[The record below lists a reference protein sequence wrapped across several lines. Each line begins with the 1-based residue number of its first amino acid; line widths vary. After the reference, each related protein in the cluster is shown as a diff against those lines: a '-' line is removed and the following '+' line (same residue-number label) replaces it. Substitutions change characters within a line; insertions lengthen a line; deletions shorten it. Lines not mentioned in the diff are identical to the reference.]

1 MTVSIV
7 AAVSKNGVIGRD
19 GKLPWQLK
27 DDLAHFARLTKG
39 STVIM
44 GRKTFESIVAML
56 GGPLP
61 DRQNIVVTRN
71 PEARFEDATVVH
83 SFEEGL
89 NRAQSEEVFVIG
101 GEEIFRLALP
111 RTDKIYLT
119 EVEADVD
126 GDATFPELESGR
138 WVAREL
144 DSFGQD
150 DRNDYP
156 FSISVLERSA
166 DA

>member
-7 AAVSKNGVIGRD
+7 AAVSRNGVIGRD

-39 STVIM
+39 STVVM
-44 GRKTFESIVAML
+44 GRKTFESIASML

-71 PEARFEDATVVH
+71 REARFEDATIVH

-89 NRAQSEEVFVIG
+89 NRAQSDEIFVIG
-101 GEEIFRLALP
+101 GEEIFRTALP

-119 EVEADVD
+119 EVEADVE
-126 GDATFPELESGR
+126 GDATFPELDLAGWTEADGESFP
-138 WVAREL
+138 A
-144 DSFGQD
+144 D
-150 DRNDYP
+150 DRNEYP
-156 FSISVLERSA
+156 FTIKVLERER
-166 DA
+166 